1 MSQGSCH
8 RAVQRDEPWLRQILA
23 PLRLTGSDLHLCI
36 LLASLHELGI
46 RVGASRCP
54 AKPEGSFANSLRTPS
69 WTRFNEFRA
78 DLGALCMAG
87 L

>member
-23 PLRLTGSDLHLCI
+23 PLRLTGSDLHLCM

-46 RVGASRCP
+46 RVGVLQ
-54 AKPEGSFANSLRTPS
+54 SLK
-69 WTRFNEFRA
+69 
-78 DLGALCMAG
+78 ALCKLTSDAVMDSFQRVQS
-87 L
+87 